1 MEVLDIIKQLCKEK
15 NISLSQLE
23 QALEYGNG
31 SIAKSKGNMSADRM
45 FQIAKYFKVPMEYLM
60 TGTTITEADDDLA
73 IARQQQSILLE
84 ISKLSQILTDSYKT
98 IDKCKDDLLRLK
110 SEYNKLEIQR
120 HKKDVRMNLED
131 GLINPADQID
141 LFDLFSVDEQ
151 LPLKIGGN
159 YESKK
164 TT

>member
-1 MEVLDIIKQLCKEK
+1 
-15 NISLSQLE
+15 
-23 QALEYGNG
+23 
-31 SIAKSKGNMSADRM
+31 
-45 FQIAKYFKVPMEYLM
+45 M

-159 YESKK
+159 YEGKK